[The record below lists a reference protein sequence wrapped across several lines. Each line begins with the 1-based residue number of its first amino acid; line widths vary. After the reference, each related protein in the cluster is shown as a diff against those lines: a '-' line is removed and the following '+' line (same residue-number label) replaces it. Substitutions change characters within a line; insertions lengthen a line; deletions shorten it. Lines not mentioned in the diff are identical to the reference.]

1 MLQITPDERTALQ
14 LLAEGRSRIEL
25 ARSLDVSE
33 VEVDSRLRGL
43 FSRMGVR
50 TAREAAAECA
60 RRGLLNGEL
69 TLSQ

>member
-1 MLQITPDERTALQ
+1 M
-14 LLAEGRSRIEL
+14 EL

-60 RRGLLNGEL
+60 RRGLLSVAGA
-69 TLSQ
+69 THSTHVGAG